1 MATSTLVRGAAPARA
16 PRPRLRPAPDRW
28 RGHVAAIVP
37 TAFLIVAFVVPLVG
51 LAVLSLRP
59 TDAMNNVLPG
69 LTTSQYAEVFA
80 TRYLWGSVVESL
92 WLAARVS
99 LTCVVVA
106 FPVAWYLARSTSRV
120 GKSVVFIITLSPLLT
135 SEVVRSFGW
144 RIVMAGEGPVNI
156 TLQALGLTDE
166 SLPLLTSPWTVFL
179 AVVHVLLPFAIIAMS
194 ASLGAIDEAL
204 LRASADLGASRARTF
219 ASIVLPLSVPGLVAA
234 IVIVFSLAMG
244 VYVTPLLVG
253 GANQSLAGLRIQTEA
268 MVAFDQPRA
277 AALSFV
283 LLAVSLSVC
292 ALVTVLGRFANRAQ
306 RG

>member
-1 MATSTLVRGAAPARA
+1 MATEIVDRRPQAGPSA
-16 PRPRLRPAPDRW
+16 PRRARPAPDRW

-37 TAFLIVAFVVPLVG
+37 TAFLIVAFVVPLAG
-51 LAVLSLRP
+51 LLVLSLRP
-59 TDAMNNVLPG
+59 TDPMNNVLPG
-69 LTTSQYAEVFA
+69 LTTSQYVEVFT

-92 WLAARVS
+92 WLATRVS
-99 LTCVVVA
+99 ITCVVVA

-120 GKSVVFIITLSPLLT
+120 GKSVVFVITLSPLLT

-144 RIVMAGEGPVNI
+144 RIVMAGEGPVNV

-204 LRASADLGASRARTF
+204 LRASADLGASRVRTLG
-219 ASIVLPLSVPGLVAA
+219 SVVLPLSVPGLVAA
-234 IVIVFSLAMG
+234 VVIVFSLAMG

-253 GANQSLAGLRIQTEA
+253 GANQPLAGLRIQTEA

-292 ALVTVLGRFANRAQ
+292 GLVTVLGRLANRAQ
-306 RG
+306 HG